1 MRNKLSIIIPA
12 KNESKNLNLIL
23 PILDKYSNDI
33 IVVDGHSNDNT
44 KIICKKN
51 NVQFVLD
58 NNLGKGDAQRI
69 GVDFAQNDI
78 IVFFDAD
85 GSHDENDIKILYD
98 KIFEDNKDL
107 VICSRKK
114 GGSYDLSSNISFIG
128 FIRSSGCDF
137 LTLIFNKLF
146 NTRFSDILYSLKAIK
161 KSKFI
166 KLKTSQNSFGI
177 EIEILAKKLKK
188 KLNIEEIPSREKSR
202 VYGKSNLNTLVGI
215 YFIFQILFLRIR

>member
-177 EIEILAKKLKK
+177 EIEILAKALKK